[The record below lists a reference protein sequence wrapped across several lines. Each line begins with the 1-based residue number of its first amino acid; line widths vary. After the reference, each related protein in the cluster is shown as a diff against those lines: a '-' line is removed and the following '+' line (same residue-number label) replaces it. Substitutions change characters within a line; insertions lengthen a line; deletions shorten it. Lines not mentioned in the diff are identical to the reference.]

1 MILERIIVGP
11 LEVNCYILGCE
22 ETRDVFI
29 VDPGDDLSAIQDTI
43 TDLKVTPRG
52 IINTHGHIDHAG
64 GVAEL
69 MKHLNL
75 PFYIHRDEMPVLQA
89 LDTQSNQFGLFFSGI
104 PEPTG
109 FLDDDQMLEIGEKQI
124 RVIHTPGHSPGGIC
138 LLCEDCLISGDT
150 LFSGSIGRSDL
161 PGGNGYLLIDMIKT
175 KLLILQKNTRVYPGH
190 GPSSTIE
197 REIQFNPFLK

>member
-11 LEVNCYILGCE
+11 LAVNCYILGCE
-22 ETRDVFI
+22 ETREIFI
-29 VDPGDDLSAIQDTI
+29 VDPGDDLSGIQEI
-43 TDLKVTPRG
+43 IAGLKVIPRA

-69 MKHLNL
+69 MKHLSL
-75 PFYIHRDEMPVLQA
+75 PFFVHRDELPVLNA
-89 LDTQSNQFGLFFSGI
+89 LDSQSNRFGLFFSGI
-104 PEPTG
+104 PTPTG
-109 FLDDDQMLEIGEKQI
+109 FLDDDQVIEVGEKQI

-150 LFSGSIGRSDL
+150 LFAGSIGRSDL
-161 PGGNGYLLIDMIKT
+161 PGGNGHLLIDSIKT
-175 KLLILQKNTRVYPGH
+175 KLLTLPNNTRVYPGH